1 MGSAMIKVD
10 GVSKE
15 YRLGVI
21 GQTTLRDELARLGAR
36 LKHQEDPTL
45 KIGKARISQK
55 GMFEALSDVSFEV
68 GQGEALG
75 IIGHNG
81 AGKSTLLK
89 LINKITLPTS
99 GKIYLNGRVA
109 SMIEVGTGF
118 HPELTGREN
127 IYVNGAILGM
137 SRKEI
142 DGKLD
147 QIIGFSECSQ
157 FIDTPVKRYSSGMY
171 LKLGFSVAAHLDANI
186 IIMDE
191 VLAVGDAAFQDKC
204 IRKMKELSG
213 AGRTVLYVSHN
224 MNTIRSL
231 CDRCI
236 VLNQGKLVFDG
247 DVESAIQH
255 YLSQGFFD
263 GAARDL
269 KDLRRPYATKQMA
282 RMESIAIANGN
293 VLSRGESLQFTLC
306 WRAQRAFSHMRLRV
320 GTWSADGNAVAVS
333 FADFP
338 SAEEGAHES
347 HVRVDV
353 SRLAPGRYCLELLLL
368 EIERGDMVKQDVLKE
383 AISFEIVMSNESQ
396 IFCYYHK
403 DWGYLELPMTVDKP

>member
-1 MGSAMIKVD
+1 MGSTMIKVD
-10 GVSKE
+10 GLSKE

-21 GQTTLRDELARLGAR
+21 GQTTLRDAVARLGAR
-36 LKHQEDPTL
+36 LAHKEDPTL
-45 KIGKARISQK
+45 KIGRERTTQK
-55 GMFEALSDVSFEV
+55 GKFKALSDVSFEV
-68 GQGEALG
+68 RKGEALG

-89 LINKITLPTS
+89 LINQITLPTS

-137 SRKEI
+137 SKKEI
-142 DGKLD
+142 DGKLEE
-147 QIIGFSECSQ
+147 IIDFSECRR

-171 LKLGFSVAAHLDANI
+171 LKLGFSVAAHLDADI

-204 IRKMKELSG
+204 IHKMKELSG

-247 DVESAIQH
+247 DVESAIQR
-255 YLSQGFFD
+255 YLSQGFYK

-282 RMESIAIANGN
+282 RMESIAITNGN
-293 VLSRGESLQFTLC
+293 VLLRGESLQFVLR
-306 WRAQRAFSHMRLRV
+306 WMAERSFDRMRLRV
-320 GTWSADGNAVAVS
+320 GTWSVDGSAIAVS

-338 SAEEGAHES
+338 SAEEGVHES
-347 HVRVDV
+347 RVCVDV
-353 SRLAPGRYCLELLLL
+353 SHLAPGRYCLEVLLL
-368 EIERGDMVKQDVLKE
+368 EMDMGEMEKQDVLKD

-396 IFCYYHK
+396 IFCFYHK
-403 DWGYLELPMTVDKP
+403 DWGHFELPMTVE